1 MEMDEEIMELEA
13 LNRKVDERLAETEH
27 LLWEHEEKARMRRD
41 EEARKVN
48 GILSMIGTMIISGAL
63 IAASAALYM
72 TEVFPLWL
80 CGGLCGVAGVVA
92 AFRVGY
98 LWHEIKFFDM

>member
-13 LNRKVDERLAETEH
+13 LNRKVDERFSESVH
-27 LLWEHEEKARMRRD
+27 LVWEHEKKAEMRRN

-48 GILSMIGTMIISGAL
+48 GILNMIGTMIISGAV

-72 TEVFPLWL
+72 TESVSLWFAVAL
-80 CGGLCGVAGVVA
+80 GGLTGLIS
-92 AFRVGY
+92 AFRFGY
-98 LWHEIKFFDM
+98 LWHEIKSWED